1 MAKDTDKQR
10 DSALFAELDEAT
22 LRLLYP
28 ERFAT
33 PFTVTF
39 VYEPLT
45 GAAANRALE
54 LLVKGEV
61 ERTPDP
67 SRPGAPPVDRVSFG
81 LEQVEEMHTLLEL
94 LDEHRG
100 PDEVEILVSGRAVPM
115 VRELWL
121 PLLWNLRA

>member
-1 MAKDTDKQR
+1 MAKDIDKRR
-10 DSALFAELDEAT
+10 DAALFADLDEAT

-28 ERFAT
+28 ERFDD

-45 GAAANRALE
+45 GEAANRALE
-54 LLVKGEV
+54 LMLAGTV
-61 ERTPDP
+61 ERAPDP
-67 SRPGAPPVDRVSFG
+67 SRPGSPPVDRVTFDLTAIES
-81 LEQVEEMHTLLEL
+81 MHALLEL
-94 LDEHRG
+94 LDEQRG
-100 PDEVEILVSGRAVPM
+100 PDEVEILVSGRRVPL